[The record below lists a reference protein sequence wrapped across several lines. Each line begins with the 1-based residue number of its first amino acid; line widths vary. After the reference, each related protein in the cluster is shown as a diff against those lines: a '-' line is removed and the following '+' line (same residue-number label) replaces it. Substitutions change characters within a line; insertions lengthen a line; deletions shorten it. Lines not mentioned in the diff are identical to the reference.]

1 MPVELQPELWVRDTA
16 AAVAYY
22 QQAFGARVEHR
33 AGAIADPDGVL
44 QLSIH
49 GARFWVSG
57 CAPSMG
63 RLDPA
68 ALAGA
73 TARFLLVVEDP
84 REVVRSA
91 VDAGGRAA
99 SAVAEE
105 HGWLVGRV
113 VDPFGHEWEIGRPM
127 GEWPTGG
134 WTAAAHRPAEDV
146 TVRAR
151 TGAEAAGTAVSAES
165 TIAAR
170 GADRR

>member
-16 AAVAYY
+16 AAVAHY
-22 QQAFGARVEHR
+22 QRAFGARVEHR
-33 AGAIADPDGVL
+33 TGDPGDPDGVV

-57 CAPSMG
+57 CAPSAG

-84 REVVRSA
+84 HQVARSA
-91 VDAGGRAA
+91 VDAGARGV

-127 GEWPTGG
+127 GEWPPRG
-134 WTAAAHRPAEDV
+134 RD
-146 TVRAR
+146 R
-151 TGAEAAGTAVSAES
+151 SA
-165 TIAAR
+165 
-170 GADRR
+170 

>member
-22 QQAFGARVEHR
+22 RRAFGARVEHR
-33 AGAIADPDGVL
+33 AGGPDDPDGVV

-63 RLDPA
+63 RHDPS

-84 REVVRSA
+84 HEVARSA
-91 VDAGGRAA
+91 VDAGAREV
-99 SAVAEE
+99 SSVSEE

-113 VDPFGHEWEIGRPM
+113 MDPLGHEWEIGRPV
-127 GEWPTGG
+127 GEWPAGG
-134 WTAAAHRPAEDV
+134 
-146 TVRAR
+146 
-151 TGAEAAGTAVSAES
+151 
-165 TIAAR
+165 R
-170 GADRR
+170 GIQC